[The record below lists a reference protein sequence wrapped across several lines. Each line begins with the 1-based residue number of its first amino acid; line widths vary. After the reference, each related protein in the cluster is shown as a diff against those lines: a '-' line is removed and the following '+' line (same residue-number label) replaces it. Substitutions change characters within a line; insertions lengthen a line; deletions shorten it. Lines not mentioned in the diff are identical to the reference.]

1 MAAPKNNQY
10 YLKRIVSGRP
20 PKYTPKQ
27 WAEKMMD
34 YLDYMDGHTWDK
46 QEAIKS
52 GDKVGTL
59 ISVPTKTPLTIQGFC
74 NFAGVSSELYARY
87 KSDKGF
93 EDYHGITTYMDG
105 IIKQNQLEGSMVGA
119 YNPNIVARL
128 LGLAEKTET
137 DHTSGGQSLP
147 PVVINIQPLKEDE
160 NFPSS
165 EDELEGVKES

>member
-27 WAEKMMD
+27 WAEIMMS
-34 YLDYMDGHTWDK
+34 YLDYMEEQTWNK
-46 QEAIKS
+46 KEAIKG
-52 GDKVGTL
+52 GDLAGQLVS
-59 ISVPTKTPLTIQGFC
+59 IPTKTPLTIYGFC
-74 NFAGVSSELYARY
+74 NFAGVSSDLYARY

-93 EDYHGITTYMDG
+93 EDYHAITTYMDG
-105 IIKQNQLEGSMVGA
+105 VIKQNQLEGSMVGA

-128 LGLAEKTET
+128 LGLAEKTEN

-147 PVVINIQPLKEDE
+147 PVIIHIQPVDE
-160 NFPSS
+160 TQKLPSS
-165 EDELEGVKES
+165 EDELEGLKQS